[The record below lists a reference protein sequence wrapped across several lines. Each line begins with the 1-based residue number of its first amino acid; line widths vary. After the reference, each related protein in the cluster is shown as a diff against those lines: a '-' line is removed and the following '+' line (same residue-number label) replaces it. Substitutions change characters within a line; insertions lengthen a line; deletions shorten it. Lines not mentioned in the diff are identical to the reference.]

1 MPEIPFEL
9 TWQIPVHTVTV
20 KEDVKLK
27 RSFKINKQ
35 KQITRLNQRNKIIVT
50 SMTSETMIDSGDE
63 QETSE
68 I

>member
-1 MPEIPFEL
+1 MQKSAQLLKKKIHA
-9 TWQIPVHTVTV
+9 T
-20 KEDVKLK
+20 VKLK

>member
-1 MPEIPFEL
+1 M
-9 TWQIPVHTVTV
+9 
-20 KEDVKLK
+20 

>member
-1 MPEIPFEL
+1 M
-9 TWQIPVHTVTV
+9 TWQMPVRIVTV
-20 KEDVKLK
+20 KVDVQLK